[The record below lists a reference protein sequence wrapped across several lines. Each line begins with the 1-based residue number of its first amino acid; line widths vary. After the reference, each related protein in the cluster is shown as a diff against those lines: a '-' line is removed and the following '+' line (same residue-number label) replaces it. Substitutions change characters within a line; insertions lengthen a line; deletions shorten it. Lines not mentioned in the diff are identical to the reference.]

1 MLDSSRLLPLARH
14 LPALFHGAG
23 LHHAA
28 LAEMASGRHDL
39 AEALFERAAAR
50 YRAEVQVEAIARLRV
65 HQLMN
70 RIRSGALLDR
80 EDEAALEVERRL
92 CCLRRIEALEHPFP
106 LVEARELL
114 GTWLARPLNSEVEV
128 LRRAA

>member
-1 MLDSSRLLPLARH
+1 MLDLSRTLLLARH

-28 LAEMASGRHDL
+28 LDEMARGHHDA
-39 AEALFERAAAR
+39 AEWLFERAAAR
-50 YRAEVQVEAIARLRV
+50 YRADARVEPIARLRV

-70 RIRSGALLDR
+70 RVRSGAAPGRADA
-80 EDEAALEVERRL
+80 AALEVERRL
-92 CCLRRIEALEHPFP
+92 CRLRRIEALERPFE
-106 LVEARELL
+106 LVEARALL
-114 GTWLARPLNSEVEV
+114 GTWLKHALDDEPA